1 VLHHVT
7 NRRVPNGLST
17 RPCVAAAVAF
27 VLAWNVP
34 SAAWSQ
40 QTLNIATWGGAYGRA
55 QEIAVLEPY
64 AKETGTAIATEIYGG
79 DASKVRLLIEDAKTP
94 IDVVDVSAGALTTL
108 CDEGVLA
115 PLDPDELKS
124 DGDTADDFLP
134 GAISKCGVASVA
146 WAMAIVANRK
156 ALQGNAPTAIGA
168 LLDTA
173 RFPGKRALPNN
184 APRTL
189 ELALLADGVAPEN
202 VYQELATPEGADRAF
217 AALDKIRDSVLLWD
231 KPADPMA
238 WVVTGRAAMAAGYS
252 GRMFRAAA
260 LDRNLKI
267 LWDGQ
272 IYDLDAWAIPETSQN
287 KDEAMRFIRFATAP
301 AQLAAQARL
310 TAYGPMRTSAL
321 AQVGTHPAIG
331 VDMQA
336 FLPTTPSNSQNALKF
351 DEAWWDKN
359 GDALSKRF
367 ATWAASLRAPKA
379 ASPKQPKRDGA
390 DRSAAPAETAP

>member
-156 ALQGNAPTAIGA
+156 AFQGNAPTAIGA

-217 AALDKIRDSVLLWD
+217 AALDKIRDNVLLWD
-231 KPADPMA
+231 KPADAMA

-252 GRMFRAAA
+252 GRIFRAAVV
-260 LDRNLKI
+260 DRNLEI

-310 TAYGPMRTSAL
+310 TAYGPMRTSAF
-321 AQVGTHPAIG
+321 AQVGTHPAIS
-331 VDMQA
+331 VDMQE
-336 FLPTTPSNSQNALKF
+336 FLPTAPRNSRNALRF

-359 GDALSKRF
+359 GDALNKRF
-367 ATWAASLRAPKA
+367 ATWAARLRAPKA
-379 ASPKQPKRDGA
+379 ASPEQPKSEGA
-390 DRSAAPAETAP
+390 DGSTAPAASAP

>member
-1 VLHHVT
+1 M
-7 NRRVPNGLST
+7 
-17 RPCVAAAVAF
+17 
-27 VLAWNVP
+27 
-34 SAAWSQ
+34 
-40 QTLNIATWGGAYGRA
+40 
-55 QEIAVLEPY
+55 LEPY

-79 DASKVRLLIEDAKTP
+79 DASKVRSLIEDAKTP
-94 IDVVDVSAGALTTL
+94 IDVVDVSAGTLKTL

-124 DGDTADDFLP
+124 DGETADDFLP

-156 ALQGNAPTAIGA
+156 AFQGNAPTAIGA

-217 AALDKIRDSVLLWD
+217 AALDKIRDNVLLWD
-231 KPADPMA
+231 KPADAMA

-252 GRMFRAAA
+252 GRIFRAAVV
-260 LDRNLKI
+260 DRNLEI

-272 IYDLDAWAIPETSQN
+272 IYDLDTWAIPETSQN

-310 TAYGPMRTSAL
+310 TAYGPMRTSAF

-331 VDMQA
+331 VDMQE
-336 FLPTTPSNSQNALKF
+336 FLPTAPRNSQNALRF

-359 GDALSKRF
+359 GDALNKRF
-367 ATWAASLRAPKA
+367 ATWAARLRAPKA
-379 ASPKQPKRDGA
+379 ASPEQPKSEGA
-390 DRSAAPAETAP
+390 DGSAAPAASAP

>member
-1 VLHHVT
+1 VLHHAS
-7 NRRVPNGLST
+7 NRRAPNGLST
-17 RPCVAAAVAF
+17 RRCVGAAFAF

-34 SAAWSQ
+34 SEAWSQ
-40 QTLNIATWGGAYGRA
+40 QTLNLATWGGAYGRA

-64 AKETGTAIATEIYGG
+64 AKETGTAIATENYGG
-79 DASKVRLLIEDAKTP
+79 DVSKVRSLIEDAKTP
-94 IDVVDVSAGALTTL
+94 IDVVDVSAGTLKTL

-124 DGDTADDFLP
+124 DGETADDFLP

-156 ALQGNAPTAIGA
+156 AFQGNAPTAIGA

-217 AALDKIRDSVLLWD
+217 AALDKIRDNVLLWD
-231 KPADPMA
+231 KPADAMA

-252 GRMFRAAA
+252 GRIFRAAVV
-260 LDRNLKI
+260 DRNLEI

-310 TAYGPMRTSAL
+310 TAYGPMRKSAF

-331 VDMQA
+331 VDMQE
-336 FLPTTPSNSQNALKF
+336 FLPTAPRNSQNALRF

-359 GDALSKRF
+359 GDALNKRF
-367 ATWAASLRAPKA
+367 ATWAARLRAPKA
-379 ASPKQPKRDGA
+379 ASPEQPKSEGA
-390 DRSAAPAETAP
+390 DGSTAPAASAP